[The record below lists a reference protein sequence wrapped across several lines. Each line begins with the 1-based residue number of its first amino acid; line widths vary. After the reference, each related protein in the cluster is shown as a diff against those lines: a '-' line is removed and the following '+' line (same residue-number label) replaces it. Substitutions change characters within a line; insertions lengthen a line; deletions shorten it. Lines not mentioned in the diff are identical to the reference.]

1 VHAKEDEQ
9 KDNHPL
15 VSILKHGIS
24 CKTTTTQLDQPHE
37 SGQQKPQNNLNKIT
51 RPRQNINPHKAFFYA
66 PSPPISISILIIP
79 LSLSLSLSLTHTH
92 THTHTHKKEK
102 RINGAQP
109 QNYKKKTQSLRNPQT
124 EANKQKYISMTK
136 PFSFFHS
143 YPNNSLPQ
151 HNNKKEKKKKNGTY
165 KKKKSNNNNN
175 IPLIEDFPKQ
185 ANKKKA
191 TTRRRMAPIKR
202 RRRATTTTTT

>member
-79 LSLSLSLSLTHTH
+79 LSLSLSLSLSHTHTH
-92 THTHTHKKEK
+92 THTHT
-102 RINGAQP
+102 
-109 QNYKKKTQSLRNPQT
+109 
-124 EANKQKYISMTK
+124 
-136 PFSFFHS
+136 
-143 YPNNSLPQ
+143 
-151 HNNKKEKKKKNGTY
+151 
-165 KKKKSNNNNN
+165 
-175 IPLIEDFPKQ
+175 
-185 ANKKKA
+185 
-191 TTRRRMAPIKR
+191 R
-202 RRRATTTTTT
+202 RRRGSMEHNHKITRKKPKASETPRQKQTNKNTSR